1 MACRSTAVAPGATLS
16 EALPNRTNHYSA
28 CLVTP
33 IPVSAKPFITK
44 EENKSAGECVQRSG
58 AVAGASGAAARAHQG
73 SRLRQATGTGQSH
86 PTRGA
91 RRPLHALA
99 VSGGQRR
106 AEPRSFPA
114 PRPALRAAGPLA
126 RRALRRAGG
135 GRPAAPVPP
144 GTVQSASSVVRSRGA
159 SGGVRPS
166 GRARSPV
173 RAAQSGTGFPAA
185 GPRGA
190 ARARRSWSGRSPR
203 GGLCGGPVVGPER
216 QTPGELPA
224 RAHGC
229 AGRSSAQRPSIRRQ
243 ANRYRVGAPLPSGLV
258 PSLDG
263 RAYGPGSRVVAADR
277 RGWHPPSS
285 SPPASTPTA
294 PSTARRWK
302 SGWATASATT
312 WLNVET

>member
-1 MACRSTAVAPGATLS
+1 MRSAFRCRRRGIGCRGASASGLPTSAGHGDRAEPPDSRGTPTPARPGGIRRAAPCRASFIPGAASGAPGSRASRPTG
-16 EALPNRTNHYSA
+16 AAPGGRW
-28 CLVTP
+28 P
-33 IPVSAKPFITK
+33 
-44 EENKSAGECVQRSG
+44 AGRSG
-58 AVAGASGAAARAHQG
+58 AAGDRPVGVFRGPFPRCVGRGPAIGAGAAAG
-73 SRLRQATGTGQSH
+73 
-86 PTRGA
+86 
-91 RRPLHALA
+91 
-99 VSGGQRR
+99 
-106 AEPRSFPA
+106 
-114 PRPALRAAGPLA
+114 
-126 RRALRRAGG
+126 
-135 GRPAAPVPP
+135 
-144 GTVQSASSVVRSRGA
+144 
-159 SGGVRPS
+159 
-166 GRARSPV
+166 PV
-173 RAAQSGTGFPAA
+173 RAAQSGTGLPAA
-185 GPRGA
+185 DPRGA
-190 ARARRSWSGRSPR
+190 AGARRSWSGRSPR